1 MFISIFQQQH
11 QITIQRRTDDEVVI
25 VYVWVCSDFTE
36 NYVHL
41 YTTRECSM
49 RFSTFYYAPK
59 GCLGAS
65 RFRSDADLGTF
76 STFIQLALNRNLE
89 LF

>member
-49 RFSTFYYAPK
+49 RFSTFYFIRVEFV
-59 GCLGAS
+59 CEE
-65 RFRSDADLGTF
+65 RN
-76 STFIQLALNRNLE
+76 STKNYKCQNSFKDKKYK
-89 LF
+89 

>member
-11 QITIQRRTDDEVVI
+11 QITIQRTTDDEVVI

-41 YTTRECSM
+41 YTRECSM
-49 RFSTFYYAPK
+49 RFSTFY
-59 GCLGAS
+59 
-65 RFRSDADLGTF
+65 
-76 STFIQLALNRNLE
+76 FIRVEFVFEEKFDKKL
-89 LF
+89 

>member
-1 MFISIFQQQH
+1 MFISIFQQQQH
-11 QITIQRRTDDEVVI
+11 ITIQRRTDDEVVI

-49 RFSTFYYAPK
+49 RFSTFY
-59 GCLGAS
+59 
-65 RFRSDADLGTF
+65 
-76 STFIQLALNRNLE
+76 FIRVEFVFEEKFDKKLKIPQLL
-89 LF
+89 

>member
-11 QITIQRRTDDEVVI
+11 QITIQRTTDDEVVI

-41 YTTRECSM
+41 YTIRECSM
-49 RFSTFYYAPK
+49 RFSTFY
-59 GCLGAS
+59 
-65 RFRSDADLGTF
+65 
-76 STFIQLALNRNLE
+76 FIRVKFVFEEKFEKKL
-89 LF
+89 

>member
-11 QITIQRRTDDEVVI
+11 QITIQRTTDDEVVI

-41 YTTRECSM
+41 YTIRECSM
-49 RFSTFYYAPK
+49 RFSTFY
-59 GCLGAS
+59 
-65 RFRSDADLGTF
+65 
-76 STFIQLALNRNLE
+76 FIRVEFVFEEKLDKKL
-89 LF
+89 

>member
-49 RFSTFYYAPK
+49 RFSTFYFIRVEFVCEEKFDKKNYK
-59 GCLGAS
+59 GQNS
-65 RFRSDADLGTF
+65 FRNKKYT
-76 STFIQLALNRNLE
+76 
-89 LF
+89 